1 MTPRRLAASLV
12 ASLLA
17 APSLALTQPMGPAA
31 PVRYEVRR
39 GDTCVAISRRFYDD
53 GRHTVLLHSANPSL
67 GRPPHHLRPG
77 TVLLIPPRT
86 AGSAAPDALLT
97 AVHNTVEVRAPQ
109 SSQRRAAGAVEGPA
123 ARPGRPND
131 PLYRGTRVNT
141 QERSSAE
148 VTFADETQL
157 QLAERTLIVILGE
170 TSTRVQR
177 DASARDTVLERG
189 ALTAFLTG
197 LDGPRAAP
205 PPAVATDAGRVTFSP
220 ATEARLEVDTRRRA
234 TLAVYR
240 GRSQVSAPRQRVPVP
255 QGYGVRAVRGQR
267 IPAPGLLPLAP
278 VWGARPAR
286 LVLSDA
292 DTTTLVSEL
301 RPGDAS
307 TVHGPHGEAPPA
319 PAQWHVEVARDRRFN
334 ELVAD
339 TRGPAEQ
346 TRIAVPDVGE
356 GAYFIRVSAID
367 GDGFQGPPSE
377 VLSAA
382 VTRIAIEPEASDGGR
397 RVTVARGFFCGLDGA
412 ALAPTTGEA
421 IAFDGRSAHTLRCAL
436 DASGDGAIERA
447 FEAAPAVATPVLE
460 APVTPVVV
468 GPVTPVAAAPVVVAP
483 AAPPDPWQHRLALHL
498 EGGATYM
505 LSAYQRNSDRAA
517 AGYDGNAP
525 ALSWGG
531 GGGGRVGVQLVHPDG
546 SARGLALAFEVGG
559 AYWRLPAG
567 AGSTLGASSAA
578 FTLVGAGLRLE
589 PFAGRWRFYVDAHAN
604 VAVTGGLARF
614 GVDVGLGLDAPLA
627 PWVSAGP
634 FVRYLHVVEG
644 GDLPIHEDARLLSAG
659 VAVTVRPASARW

>member
-1 MTPRRLAASLV
+1 MTRQHIKVSLF

-17 APSLALTQPMGPAA
+17 APAIAIAQQGPQA
-31 PVRYEVRR
+31 PVRYEVHR
-39 GDTCVAISRRFYDD
+39 GDTCVSIAQHFYRDA
-53 GRHTVLLHSANPSL
+53 RQTALIHSANPTM
-67 GRPPHHLRPG
+67 GRPPHHLRAG
-77 TVLLIPPRT
+77 TVLVIPPRQASGVT
-86 AGSAAPDALLT
+86 PDALLT
-97 AVHNTVEVRAPQ
+97 TVHNTVEVRAPL
-109 SSQRRAAGAVEGPA
+109 AGARTPTTSVEGPA
-123 ARPGRPND
+123 ARRGRPND
-131 PLYRGTRVNT
+131 PLFRGTRVNT

-170 TSTRVQR
+170 TSARVQR

-189 ALTAFLTG
+189 ALTAFLAG

-205 PPAVATDAGRVTFSP
+205 SPAVATDAGRVSFAP
-220 ATEARLEVDTRRRA
+220 GTEARLEVDEGRRS
-234 TLAVYR
+234 TLAVFR
-240 GRSQVSAPRQRVPVP
+240 GRSEVSAHRQRVPVP

-267 IPAPGLLPLAP
+267 IPAPRLLPLAP
-278 VWGARPAR
+278 VWGARPPR

-307 TVHGPHGEAPPA
+307 TVRGPHGEAPPA

-346 TRIAVPDVGE
+346 TRLAVPDVAQ

-367 GDGFQGPPSE
+367 GDAFQGPPSE
-377 VLSAA
+377 VVSAT
-382 VTRIAIEPEASDGGR
+382 VTRLAVEPAASDGGS
-397 RVTVARGFFCGLDGA
+397 RVTVAPGFYCGLDGA
-412 ALAPTTGEA
+412 PLAPTTAEP
-421 IAFDGRSAHTLRCAL
+421 IAFDRRVAHTLRCAL
-436 DASGDGAIERA
+436 DAAGEGAVERA
-447 FEAAPAVATPVLE
+447 FEAAPAPVTPVIE

-468 GPVTPVAAAPVVVAP
+468 APAVVAP
-483 AAPPDPWQHRLALHL
+483 PAPPPDRWHHRVAVHL
-498 EGGATYM
+498 EGGAVYM
-505 LSAYQRNSDRAA
+505 LSEYQRNSDRAA
-517 AGYDGNAP
+517 PGYEGNAL

-546 SARGLALAFEVGG
+546 SSRGLALAVEAGG
-559 AYWRLPAG
+559 AYVRLPAG
-567 AGSTLGASSAA
+567 AGSTLGASNAA

-589 PFAGRWRFYVDAHAN
+589 PFAGRWRFYIDAHAG

-614 GVDVGLGLDAPLA
+614 GFDAGLGLDAPLA
-627 PWVSAGP
+627 AWASAGP

-659 VAVTVRPASARW
+659 VAVTLRPASARW